1 MTRDTVTVYITTYA
15 LSTGILKRNV
25 TIGGRG
31 DNMVTWYESATLNWP
46 MHAHGEGKEW
56 HRTEAAAQEYAKKM
70 AAKKLAS
77 LDKQRKKLETIA
89 ANGATIK
96 EPK

>member
-1 MTRDTVTVYITTYA
+1 MYA
-15 LSTGILKRNV
+15 LSSGILKREV
-25 TIGGRG
+25 TAVGNNLVRWGSG
-31 DNMVTWYESATLNWP
+31 AY
-46 MHAHGEGKEW
+46 AHGEGKEW
-56 HRTEAAAQEYAKKM
+56 HRTEAAAQAKAKDM